1 MKTTATPSTVFIDR
15 VSRALAAA
23 AFALAAACAAAF
35 FIGAAARL
43 SFRYPFEYG
52 ETVMV
57 LPFLRMS
64 EVPWIYG
71 DIAQMPHHLM
81 PYHPFYIY
89 LTHLVTPLWE
99 GAAQGSVYTAG
110 RAVTGI
116 AAGVCA
122 VWIFLFCRRRAGAGR
137 TVSALAGLL
146 FLSSPF
152 MLGEATHVKPDLT
165 ALALA
170 LAGLYLGTA
179 DVPRRGA
186 LAGAAVCFALAFLTK
201 QNYLFAPAAAALWRV
216 SRGEWRTALALG
228 GASAALALAGVG
240 VIAWGSDGRY
250 WDHAFLN
257 VNAFYAWK
265 IFWINWGKIGPQI
278 GSVLALG
285 AVSAVFLAARRR
297 KTAAGAAGIYFFI
310 SASILLMLGKGGWG
324 ENHAM
329 EPLAAACLALGSAFG
344 TTSLTG
350 MKPDEGRS
358 PVISSGVFWKL
369 TASVIIIAQL
379 VFYLPR
385 HQWDPSETRASLAAT
400 ERQMDELIPF
410 LKSVKGPILAENAG
424 ILIAAGLPVWYQP
437 YEFAQMS
444 YSGQFDQTIILD
456 ELRQKRYALIVVQ
469 TNFFK
474 VKGTGRFTP
483 EFIRTLGEHYRF
495 AGTKHGQ
502 FFYAPKAGA

>member
-1 MKTTATPSTVFIDR
+1 MKTTGTPFSVSTDR
-15 VSRALAAA
+15 VSRALTAAA
-23 AFALAAACAAAF
+23 LALASACAAAYF
-35 FIGAAARL
+35 VGTAASL
-43 SFRYPFEYG
+43 SFRYPLEYG

-57 LPFLRMS
+57 LPLLRMS

-71 DIAQMPHHLM
+71 DITKMPHHLM

-99 GAAQGSVYTAG
+99 GVSQGSVYTAG

-116 AAGVCA
+116 AAAVCA
-122 VWIFLFCRRRAGAGR
+122 VWICLFCRRRAGAGR
-137 TVSALAGLL
+137 AVSALAGLL

-152 MLGEATHVKPDLT
+152 LLGEATHVKPDLT

-170 LAGLYLGTA
+170 LTGLYLGTA
-179 DVPRRGA
+179 DAARRGA

-201 QNYLFAPAAAALWRV
+201 QNYLFAAAAAALWRV

-228 GASAALALAGVG
+228 GGSAALALAGVG
-240 VIAWGSDGRY
+240 VIAWGSEGRY
-250 WDHAFLN
+250 WEHAFLN
-257 VNAFYAWK
+257 VNAFYSWK

-278 GSVLALG
+278 GAVLALG
-285 AVSAVFLAARRR
+285 AAAAVFLTARRR

-310 SASILLMLGKGGWG
+310 SASILLLLGKGGWG

-329 EPLAAACLALGSAFG
+329 EPLAAACLALGSMTVPAWR
-344 TTSLTG
+344 
-350 MKPDEGRS
+350 P
-358 PVISSGVFWKL
+358 
-369 TASVIIIAQL
+369 AAAVIIIAQL

-385 HQWDPSETRASLAAT
+385 HHWDPAAVRAPLAET
-400 ERQMDELIPF
+400 ERRMDELIPL

-424 ILIAAGLPVWYQP
+424 ILIAAGLPVWYQV

-444 YSGQFDQTIILD
+444 YSGQFDQTVILD

-469 TNFFK
+469 TNFFQ

-495 AGTKHGQ
+495 AGAKHGQ
-502 FFYAPKAGA
+502 FFYAPKAAA

>member
-1 MKTTATPSTVFIDR
+1 MKTTGTPFSVSIDR
-15 VSRALAAA
+15 ALKVSAGAALG
-23 AFALAAACAAAF
+23 LAAACAAAF
-35 FIGAAARL
+35 FVGAAARL
-43 SFRYPFEYG
+43 NFRYPFEYG

-57 LPFLRMS
+57 LPLLRMG

-71 DIAQMPHHLM
+71 DIARMPHHLM

-99 GAAQGSVYTAG
+99 GIAQGSVYTSG
-110 RAVTGI
+110 RGVTGI

-137 TVSALAGLL
+137 AVSALAGLL

-179 DVPRRGA
+179 DASRRGA
-186 LAGAAVCFALAFLTK
+186 IAGAAVCFALAFLTK
-201 QNYLFAPAAAALWRV
+201 QNYLFAAAAAVLWRAA
-216 SRGEWRTALALG
+216 RGEWRMALALG
-228 GASAALALAGVG
+228 GGSAALALAGVG
-240 VIAWGSDGRY
+240 VIAWGSGGRY
-250 WDHAFLN
+250 WSHAFLN

-278 GSVLALG
+278 GAVLALG
-285 AVSAVFLAARRR
+285 AVSAVFLAVR
-297 KTAAGAAGIYFFI
+297 KRTSPAGAAGIYFFI

-344 TTSLTG
+344 SGASL
-350 MKPDEGRS
+350 
-358 PVISSGVFWKL
+358 WKL
-369 TASVIIIAQL
+369 AAVVIVTAQL
-379 VFYLPR
+379 AAYVPF
-385 HQWDPSETRASLAAT
+385 HQWDPAKTRASLAET

-410 LKSVKGPILAENAG
+410 LKSVKGPILAENTG

-495 AGTKHGQ
+495 AGVKHGQ
-502 FFYAPKAGA
+502 FFYAPKAAA